1 MSGSTKKVVSAQE
14 EEKHASTNREHGGGE
29 VAAFAGPYMGKLS

>member
-14 EEKHASTNREHGGGE
+14 EEHASMNREHGGGE